1 MKLPPIDFSKLVN
14 LLKKEGGA
22 ELGTL
27 KPTPQPGKL
36 MGALGMA
43 PVLEEWN
50 KIIRILELEIVPLL
64 AKGCESK
71 LLVAPA
77 KKLASSAGHLS
88 LMASQIL
95 SFVPGPIGIL
105 CSLINAIVCFSTGN
119 VVGGFL
125 ELLGCVPGAKAG
137 VKGGTKLFK
146 EVKKIVTE
154 MLQNNKSLWEI
165 IEAGGKGAEKLDYVI
180 AELEKRGFTADRA
193 EKLKAIIDQ
202 SVSKIGP
209 KPSAKIDTPKIGCQY
224 GMKKPSQPSAFEQ
237 TLAQPLHPKTQSKST
252 GNYYGNDYYARSEI
266 GKYTMSPGTYGSM
279 LRPKF

>member
-22 ELGTL
+22 ELGAL

-137 VKGGTKLFK
+137 VKGGAKLFK

-154 MLQNNKSLWEI
+154 MLQNNKSLWDI
-165 IEAGGKGAEKLDYVI
+165 IEAGGKG
-180 AELEKRGFTADRA
+180 A

-209 KPSAKIDTPKIGCQY
+209 KPSAKIDTPKIGYQY

-237 TLAQPLHPKTQSKST
+237 TLAQPLHPKTQPKST